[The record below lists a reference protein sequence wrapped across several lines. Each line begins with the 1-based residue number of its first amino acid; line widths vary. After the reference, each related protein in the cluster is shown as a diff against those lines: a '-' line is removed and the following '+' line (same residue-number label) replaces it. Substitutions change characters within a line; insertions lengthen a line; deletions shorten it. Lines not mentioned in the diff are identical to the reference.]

1 MEQGNSRRACIFRR
15 SSSAPSYPATRKKS
29 EGDRLCTPKPSG
41 NEMNHALAFELALW
55 KKGSKLMQ
63 ARSWGLTQHNNTRGL
78 KHARNPRENRKHPP
92 TSSPASPKEFA
103 QAVIKKLE
111 MLGPHCEG
119 YKNSRLE
126 KPARLRQANALK
138 SCDKSGRRH
147 ESAWRHWSE
156 SQACRPRRLG
166 GAIVSTTQSSR
177 KDTCQ
182 TALFEG
188 FEGMGSMYCDSKVF
202 ALFSTCVTSLVI
214 TVLAFHLQV

>member
-1 MEQGNSRRACIFRR
+1 
-15 SSSAPSYPATRKKS
+15 
-29 EGDRLCTPKPSG
+29 
-41 NEMNHALAFELALW
+41 MNHALAFELALW

-103 QAVIKKLE
+103 EAVIKKLE

-147 ESAWRHWSE
+147 ESAWSE
-156 SQACRPRRLG
+156 SQACRPRRLGGAYNHPRRLG

-182 TALFEG
+182 TALFEAFEG
-188 FEGMGSMYCDSKVF
+188 FEGMGSMYCDLKVF